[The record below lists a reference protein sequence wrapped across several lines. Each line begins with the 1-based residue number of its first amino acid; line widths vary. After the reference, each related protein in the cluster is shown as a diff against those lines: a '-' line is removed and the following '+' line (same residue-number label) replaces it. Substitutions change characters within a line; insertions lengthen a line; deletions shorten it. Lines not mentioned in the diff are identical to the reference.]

1 MSLKDEIDALLP
13 VRSRAAADALVA
25 LMDEL
30 PHDGID
36 GLWVNEGVD
45 VIEACADGWHP
56 KAINEAA
63 RALTDRMA
71 QQTKEQSDE

>member
-1 MSLKDEIDALLP
+1 MALSDSINDLLP
-13 VRSRAAADALVA
+13 IRTRAAADELVA
-25 LMDEL
+25 LVGEL

-45 VIEACADGWHP
+45 VLEACADGWHP

-63 RALTDRMA
+63 HALVAEMREPTR
-71 QQTKEQSDE
+71 